1 MFVVFAQPSS
11 FPTFATQSSLS
22 HLHHLVQP
30 IAGRAAAAA
39 RNMRMVTLAYSLAG
53 DHGRFERRIFLS
65 QMRELRGNM
74 CVRILYIYNHRR

>member
-39 RNMRMVTLAYSLAG
+39 RNMRMVTLAYSRGPWTVRETNILEPNAG
-53 DHGRFERRIFLS
+53 VTGEYV
-65 QMRELRGNM
+65 
-74 CVRILYIYNHRR
+74 CTYII